1 MIVEMTPRERVE
13 AVLDLRVPDRV
24 PVGDGLFQHWG
35 FIDHYY
41 KTKEKEKWTLEEIC
55 RGVGN
60 SGVDY
65 TFDLAPSLEPHK
77 EERLGLTYQVTE
89 WTEVIVDR
97 PFRTVEEAVP
107 WVKEI
112 IMKVKKS
119 EPDVMWSFAGNTG
132 MWGLG
137 QGDYAADFI
146 MEQDWL
152 GDTVLMHT
160 GSPAHLD
167 TCYMMLGMDIFSYML
182 SDERGLLIEWFDALC
197 RHEKRRISRCADF
210 KLSPLACI
218 YCDIASK
225 QGLMFAPGFL
235 REEYFPRLRMLIDE
249 WHNHGIKVIYHS
261 EGKITPVLQ
270 DIVGAGADGINPLE
284 PDILNI
290 KKIREDF
297 PDLIFWGGIDNNELL
312 CRGSVEEVEQA
323 VKDLIK
329 DAGGSGRLLLG
340 SSGQVHPANRL
351 ENVLAMFEFGRKYG
365 NYGHLITGNDG

>member
-1 MIVEMTPRERVE
+1 MKAEMTPRERVE

-24 PVGDGLFQHWG
+24 PIGDGLFQHWG

-41 KTKEKEKWTLEEIC
+41 KTKEKGKWTLEEIC
-55 RGVGN
+55 RGVGS

-65 TFDLAPSLEPHK
+65 AFDLAPSLEPHK
-77 EERLGLTYQVTE
+77 EKRLGLTYQVTE

-97 PFRTVEEAVP
+97 PFKTVEEAVP
-107 WVKEI
+107 WVKQM

-119 EPDVMWSFAGNTG
+119 DPDVMWSFAGNSG
-132 MWGLG
+132 MWGMG
-137 QGDYAADFI
+137 QGDYAGGFLK
-146 MEQDWL
+146 EQSWL

-182 SDERGLLIEWFDALC
+182 ADDRGLLVEWFDALC

-225 QGLMFAPGFL
+225 QGLMFSPGFL
-235 REEYFPRLRMLIDE
+235 RDEYFPRLKMLIDE
-249 WHNHGIKVIYHS
+249 WHSHGIKVIYHS
-261 EGKITPVLQ
+261 EGEITPVIQ
-270 DIVGAGADGINPLE
+270 DIVDAGADGINPLE
-284 PDILNI
+284 PDILDI

-329 DAGGSGRLLLG
+329 DAGSSGRLLLG

-365 NYGHLITGNDG
+365 NY

>member
-1 MIVEMTPRERVE
+1 MTPHERVE

-24 PVGDGLFQHWG
+24 PIGDGLFQHWG

-41 KTKEKEKWTLEEIC
+41 NTKEKGKWTLEEIC

-65 TFDLAPSLEPHK
+65 AFDLAPSLKPHK

-97 PFRTVEEAVP
+97 PFRTVEGAVL

-112 IMKVKKS
+112 IMEVKKS
-119 EPDVMWSFAGNTG
+119 DPDVMWSFAGNTG

-137 QGDYAADFI
+137 QGNYADIFL
-146 MEQDWL
+146 MEQGWL

-160 GSPAHLD
+160 GSPAQLD

-182 SDERGLLIEWFDALC
+182 ADDRGLLIEWFDALC
-197 RHEKRRISRCADF
+197 RHERRRISRCANY

-225 QGLMFAPGFL
+225 QGMMFAPEFL
-235 REEYFPRLRMLIDE
+235 REEYFPRLKLLIDE

-261 EGKITPVLQ
+261 EGEITPVIK
-270 DIVGAGADGINPLE
+270 DIVDAGADGINPLE
-284 PDILNI
+284 PDILDI
-290 KKIREDF
+290 KKIRMDY
-297 PDLIFWGGIDNNELL
+297 PDLVFWGGIDNNELL
-312 CRGSVEEVEQA
+312 CRGTVEEVEQA
-323 VKDLIK
+323 VIDLIR
-329 DAGGSGRLLLG
+329 DVGRNGRLLLG
-340 SSGQVHPANRL
+340 SSGQIHPANKL
-351 ENVLAMFEFGRKYG
+351 ENVLAMFDFGRQYGKY
-365 NYGHLITGNDG
+365 N